1 MNKKQEQSL
10 YGRGQSLKQNKNR
23 AARQT
28 FKKHGFADL
37 LVSLHNQ
44 TLLT

>member
-1 MNKKQEQSL
+1 MLGS
-10 YGRGQSLKQNKNR
+10 GQNFKQNKNR